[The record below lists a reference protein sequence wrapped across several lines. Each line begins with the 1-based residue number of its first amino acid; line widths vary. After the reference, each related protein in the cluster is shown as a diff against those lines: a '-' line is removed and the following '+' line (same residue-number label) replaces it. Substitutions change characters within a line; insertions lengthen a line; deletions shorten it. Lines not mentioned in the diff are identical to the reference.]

1 MLGRFD
7 SERAGPPVAALQRCR
22 TVGEVGPGPQT
33 VVKCVGV
40 GVRAGVAHINVTLR
54 RQRRYK
60 ETRQFHSPANPHPNP
75 PLSSHL
81 CPSQLVPD
89 FLCLNL

>member
-54 RQRRYK
+54 RQI
-60 ETRQFHSPANPHPNP
+60 
-75 PLSSHL
+75 
-81 CPSQLVPD
+81 
-89 FLCLNL
+89 